1 MCIYSIYNRESVFY
15 ICIDKLIEKSEDH
28 VVLVFAVDQLDV
40 FILYFCVAKKSQ
52 GNKESFG
59 SI

>member
-15 ICIDKLIEKSEDH
+15 ICIDKLIEKSKDH

-40 FILYFCVAKKSQ
+40 FIFVFLCC
-52 GNKESFG
+52 
-59 SI
+59 